1 VSAWLDNKI
10 LVAKGW
16 KAIKKSEQF
25 KAFKEGGGSHEIY
38 SELMDHERLGR
49 RGYYI
54 LIGHGNL
61 LRNNKHAVTMHDSE
75 MPIRTFVS
83 L

>member
-38 SELMDHERLGR
+38 SELGAE
-49 RGYYI
+49 
-54 LIGHGNL
+54 
-61 LRNNKHAVTMHDSE
+61 VTTS
-75 MPIRTFVS
+75 
-83 L
+83 